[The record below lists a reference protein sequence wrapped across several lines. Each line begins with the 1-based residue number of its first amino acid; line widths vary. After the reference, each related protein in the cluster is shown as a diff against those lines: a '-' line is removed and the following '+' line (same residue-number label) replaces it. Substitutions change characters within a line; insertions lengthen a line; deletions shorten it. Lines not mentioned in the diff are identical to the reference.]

1 MFFFT
6 TAGGLVLYMG
16 KDKHENESL
25 IKHGWPEDVWF
36 HVDNLSSAHVYL
48 RLPARTDAEAP
59 AAAAAASASAP
70 ASASALR
77 WDALPEA
84 LLAECGQLCK
94 ANSIEGSKKA
104 SVAVIYTP
112 WSNLRK
118 DGSMDVGQVGFVDAQ
133 LVRRVHVGERDKDA
147 LRRLGATKQES
158 FPDLA
163 EERRRRDAGLKG
175 QQKQEARERAKR
187 DKELEEQRRKLV
199 EERSYDRLFGAAGGG
214 GGGGAGG
221 DALPPPPADVSL
233 ARQVSA
239 HWRTSAAHV
248 RGAVTRAGDK
258 LTRRTHF
265 LALVQTNIPTIPQV
279 EDDFM

>member
-6 TAGGLVLYMG
+6 ASDGSVLYMG
-16 KDKHENESL
+16 KDKHENEGL

-48 RLPARTDAEAP
+48 RLAARTDAEAG
-59 AAAAAASASAP
+59 AAGGAAP
-70 ASASALR
+70 R

-84 LLAECGQLCK
+84 LLAECGQLVK

-104 SVAVIYTP
+104 SVTVIYTP

-118 DGSMDVGQVGFVDAQ
+118 DGSMDVGQVSFHDPQ

-147 LRRLGATKQES
+147 LRRLGATKEER

-163 EERRRRDAGLKG
+163 EERRRRDNDLKG

-187 DKELEEQRRKLV
+187 DKELAEKHKKLV
-199 EERSYDRLFGAAGGG
+199 EERSYDRLFSAAGGG
-214 GGGGAGG
+214 GGGGGG
-221 DALPPPPADVSL
+221 EGPAAPPPADVSL
-233 ARQVSA
+233 ARKVSCEA
-239 HWRTSAAHV
+239 RGGNARGEASGANRSPSLRVSRSFKPTRTPAAH
-248 RGAVTRAGDK
+248 
-258 LTRRTHF
+258 RR
-265 LALVQTNIPTIPQV
+265 
-279 EDDFM
+279 

>member
-6 TAGGLVLYMG
+6 ASDGSVLYMG

-59 AAAAAASASAP
+59 PASASAS
-70 ASASALR
+70 ASASSSSALR

-163 EERRRRDAGLKG
+163 EERRRRDASLKG

-233 ARQVSA
+233 ARQVRA
-239 HWRTSAAHV
+239 QWRMA
-248 RGAVTRAGDK
+248 RGALARARHVG
-258 LTRRTHF
+258 
-265 LALVQTNIPTIPQV
+265 AYA
-279 EDDFM
+279 